1 MADYYELLGLS
12 RNADLEEVK
21 KGYRKLAFKYHP
33 DRNEGSKEAEEQ
45 FKQVTEAYETL
56 RDPEKRSIYDRYG
69 EQGLKGSAGPGG
81 MGGFDFGDAI
91 EIFMRDFGRDA
102 GGVSGFEDFFGTAGA
117 RTQRTTSRKG
127 KTVQV
132 RVSLTLPEVAH
143 GVTKTLRV
151 AMLGECE
158 PCGGSGARSGT
169 KPVVCPACGG
179 AGEERHQ
186 QRSVFGVFESI
197 QPCQNCRGEGRVIHE
212 LCDTCRGEG
221 RVRSDIEI
229 EVEVP
234 AGVTSENFLTLR
246 GRGNI
251 GPRGGPQGDLVVLLE
266 IEDDP
271 RFSRDGSNLFHELPL
286 TFSQAALGDEVEVP
300 TIEGIA
306 RVTIPVG
313 IQNGDHLNLKELG
326 LPELHGHVRGD
337 QVIRVI
343 VWTPTDLTAQQEE
356 ALKNLRGVETPAP
369 ERIHRQAHRG
379 FWSRVKEAFTGG

>member
-45 FKQVTEAYETL
+45 FKQVTEAYGTL

-69 EQGLKGSAGPGG
+69 EQGLKGSAGSGG